1 MNQNLLASA
10 RWLLK
15 RALFGGFLISTLN
28 WMAAPMVAQAGG
40 LVISSVTNTGSNLI
54 ITGSGGL
61 SNVTY
66 YVMASTNLT
75 TPLALGQRF
84 ATNSFA
90 ANGQFTNSIPLNSSV
105 PQEFMVVATTL
116 PAKIPGLA
124 AAYSFDEGSGTTVK
138 DSSGN
143 GNNGTIG
150 TATWTPYGKY
160 GNALSFNGNSS
171 FVTINDSAS
180 LDLTTGMTLEAWV
193 DPPTANL
200 QWSDVIYK
208 GKSGT
213 DNYYIEGSSPAN
225 YAPAAGGVY
234 GGNSTTIFNTNQQVI
249 AQVWTHVAATYN
261 GSQLTFYVNG
271 TQVASQP
278 LTGNIMTSTG
288 ALQIGGD
295 TANGQYFSGLIDDVR
310 IYNYALTPAQ
320 IQTDMN
326 TPVGITPGAPANVA
340 ATTMSS
346 SEINVSWTPPT
357 APLGVG
363 AYLVQRAVANNTN
376 FLQIGWSTGTNYV
389 DSNLPI
395 GTNFSYEVCAVDRA
409 GDNGPYSSAA
419 QAFTSFAVKPR
430 AVALTPIGSQQFAVN
445 LTNLPVTWSVDGIV
459 GGSSAAGTIS
469 ADGLYSPP
477 DTTGTHTVTA
487 TTSDLS
493 ESANATVYSCTNP
506 GVFTHHN
513 DNMRTGQNLN
523 EIALNPTN
531 VNQTTFGKLFS
542 YPLDGISFASPL
554 YVSGVNVPGSGYH
567 NLVFA
572 VTEHDSVYAFD
583 ADGLTNNPVW
593 HDNFINPQAGITTMP
608 APETSEPLDVPGE
621 VGITG
626 TPVINPATGT
636 LYVVAATKE
645 FSGKTTSYVQR
656 LHALDITTGAEKFG
670 GPVVLQADV
679 AGTGS
684 GAQGGV
690 ISFNALTN
698 NQRAALL
705 LLSNVVYVG
714 EADHGHSA
722 VYHGWVMGYN
732 ATNLQQVLAYCT
744 TPNEKDGGV
753 WEGGGGIATDTS
765 GNLFFST
772 GNGDYNAS
780 TSDYGDSVE
789 KLSPGGEVLDY
800 FTPYNQ
806 AILNS
811 SDLDLSPGGV
821 LLLPD
826 QSGPYP
832 HLMVAAGKYG
842 SIHLINRDHMGGYS
856 PNGDTNIVEE
866 LPQVLGTPPN
876 NYATGDRIPPV
887 YFNETLYFCGVS
899 DNIKSFAL
907 TNGLLPTVPT
917 SESAEVYQYPGAS
930 LAISANGNSNGILWV
945 VERFGTVSI
954 VNSAGVLRAYNPADL
969 TKVYYDSTQAG
980 TRDTLDLAAKFSP
993 PLVIN
998 GKVFVASMSQLTVY
1012 GLLP

>member
-1 MNQNLLASA
+1 
-10 RWLLK
+10 
-15 RALFGGFLISTLN
+15 
-28 WMAAPMVAQAGG
+28 MAAPGAAEAGG
-40 LVISSVTNTGSNLI
+40 LVISSMTNTGSNLI

-66 YVMASTNLT
+66 YVMASTNLSA
-75 TPLALGQRF
+75 PLALGQRF

-90 ANGQFTNSIPLNSSV
+90 ANGQFTNSIPLKSSI
-105 PQEFMVVATTL
+105 PQEFMVVATIL

-160 GNALSFNGNSS
+160 GSALSFDGVTS

-193 DPPTANL
+193 DPPTADST
-200 QWSDVIYK
+200 WSDIIYK
-208 GKSGT
+208 GKGGV
-213 DNYYIEGSSPAN
+213 DNYYIEASSPFN
-225 YAPAAGGVY
+225 YAPGCGGVL
-234 GGNSTTIFNTNQQVI
+234 GGTSTTIFDTNQLTL
-249 AQVWTHVAATYN
+249 AQVWTHLAATYD
-261 GSQLTFYVNG
+261 GSLLKFYVNG

-278 LTGNIMTSTG
+278 QTGNIMTSTG
-288 ALQIGGD
+288 TLQIGGD
-295 TANGQYFSGLIDDVR
+295 TSNGQYFTGGIDDVR

-326 TPVGITPGAPANVA
+326 TPVGIAPGAPANLA
-340 ATTMSS
+340 ATTVSS
-346 SEINVSWTPPT
+346 SEVNVSWAPPT
-357 APLGVG
+357 TPLGIG
-363 AYLVQRAVANNTN
+363 AYLVERGAFNNTN
-376 FLQIGWSTGTNYV
+376 FIQIGWSTGTNFA
-389 DSNLPI
+389 DSNLPM
-395 GTNFSYEVCAVDRA
+395 GTNFSYRVRAVDRA
-409 GDNGPYSSAA
+409 GDYGPYSSVA
-419 QAFTSFAVKPR
+419 QAFTSFALKPR
-430 AVALTPIGSQQFAVN
+430 AVVLTPTEPQQFAVN
-445 LTNLPVTWSVDGIV
+445 LTNLSVTWSVDGIV

-477 DTTGTHTVTA
+477 NTAGTHTVTA

-493 ESANATVYSCTNP
+493 ESANATVYTSTNP

-542 YPLDGISFASPL
+542 YPLDGICFASPL
-554 YVSGVNVPGSGYH
+554 YVPSVNIPGSGYH

-593 HDNFINPQAGITTMP
+593 QDSFINPLAGVTTMP

-645 FSGKTTSYVQR
+645 FSGKTTNYVQR
-656 LHALDITTGAEKFG
+656 LHALDIATGAEKYG
-670 GPVVLQADV
+670 GPVVLQASV

-684 GAQGGV
+684 GTQGGM

-705 LLSNVVYVG
+705 LLSNVVYIG
-714 EADHGHSA
+714 EADHGHS
-722 VYHGWVMGYN
+722 VIYHGWVMGYN
-732 ATNLQQVLAYCT
+732 PTNLQQVMAFCT

-753 WEGGGGIATDTS
+753 WEGGGGIATDNS

-780 TSDYGDSVE
+780 TSDYGDSAV

-806 AILNS
+806 ASLNTL
-811 SDLDLSPGGV
+811 DLDLSPGGV

-826 QSGPYP
+826 QPGLYP

-876 NYATGDRIPPV
+876 TYDTGDRIPPV

-917 SESAEVYQYPGAS
+917 SESAEVYQYPGAA
-930 LAISANGNSNGILWV
+930 LAISANGNNNGILWA
-945 VERFGTVSI
+945 VERFGTTSTVT
-954 VNSAGVLRAYNPADL
+954 SAGVLHAYNPANL
-969 TKVYYDSTQAG
+969 ANVYYDSTQAG

-993 PLVIN
+993 PLVVN
-998 GKVFVASMSQLTVY
+998 GKVFVASMSQLTVF